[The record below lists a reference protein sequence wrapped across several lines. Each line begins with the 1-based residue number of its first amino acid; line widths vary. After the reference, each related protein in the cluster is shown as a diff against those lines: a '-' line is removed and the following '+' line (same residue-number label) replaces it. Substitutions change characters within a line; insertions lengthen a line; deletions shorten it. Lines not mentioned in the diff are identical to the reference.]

1 MATQAVAS
9 TVGRLIGKV
18 IFVTGAAQGI
28 GRATALVSE
37 RACREV
43 PSFSLLGLC
52 TIFVGVPETC
62 TKINNREGADQPIK
76 FVLQCTHER
85 LHVF

>member
-43 PSFSLLGLC
+43 PSSSLLGLC
-52 TIFVGVPETC
+52 TILWAFL
-62 TKINNREGADQPIK
+62 RRAQ
-76 FVLQCTHER
+76 R
-85 LHVF
+85 